1 MARVSNDLDVRQA
14 MGLTSE
20 AQQVIEGASWVI
32 LEAKPDYKY
41 EEVTDENGK
50 KHNKKTDTVA
60 GTTILLGGPRKGD
73 KLIRNKNMT
82 VKLDQIWKEDD
93 CNLVNDAM
101 PEVRVKIN
109 RAVVWGK
116 SEVGSKFVAINLSI
130 HAELIDEDGQEF
142 DPRNIKKDGDN

>member
-14 MGLTSE
+14 MGLTAE
-20 AQQVIEGASWVI
+20 AQQAIEGASWVV

-50 KHNKKTDTVA
+50 TSNKKTDTIA

-82 VKLDQIWKEDD
+82 VKLDDIWTEDD
-93 CNLVNDAM
+93 CNLVNDEM
-101 PEVRVKIN
+101 PEVQVKIN
-109 RAVVWGK
+109 RATVWGK
-116 SEVGSKFVAINLSI
+116 SDKNSTYVAINLSI
-130 HAELIDEDGQEF
+130 HAQLIDEDGQVF
-142 DPRNIKKDGDN
+142 DPRNIKDGDK

>member
-14 MGLTSE
+14 MGLTGE

-32 LEAKPDYKY
+32 LNAKPDYKY

-50 KHNKKTDTVA
+50 KHNKKTDTIA

-73 KLIRNKNMT
+73 KLIRNKNLT

-93 CNLVNDAM
+93 CNSVNDAM

-116 SEVGSKFVAINLSI
+116 SEKESTFVAINLSI
-130 HAELIDEDGQEF
+130 HAQLIDEDGQEF
-142 DPRNIKKDGDN
+142 DPRNIKDGDN